1 MKRAFS
7 LIELLLAIIIVGVAV
22 SALPFIANSTGK
34 ANAQAVVSEVVTTS
48 RIFIDDIL
56 SEPWNSAIADG
67 FIHSSGAVLY
77 SGILQAE
84 SDDDDPRFRTGTKKY
99 FSRTLARGRDGTPI
113 NAAEVGSCD
122 SGINCKN
129 GVHSALRAERRPE
142 GKSKNS
148 FDVNITAQVRFIN
161 IAERRTT
168 DGKKITATF
177 SVSDTDTATGTTG
190 IKITAT
196 FSDTATTTD
205 PTTNAILV
213 SATATGKDK
222 GDIIE
227 GVKEIKLNGFA
238 FNIGTE
244 PR

>member
-1 MKRAFS
+1 MKGAFS
-7 LIELLLAIIIVGVAV
+7 LIELLLAIVIVGVAV
-22 SALPFIANSTGK
+22 AALPFIAISTGK
-34 ANAQAVVSEVVTTS
+34 ANVQAVVSEVVTSS

-67 FIHSSGAVLY
+67 FTDSSGAVMY
-77 SGILQAE
+77 SGILKVQSADARFGT
-84 SDDDDPRFRTGTKKY
+84 DDTKKY
-99 FSRTLARGRDGTPI
+99 FHRTLARDKDGKDI
-113 NAAEVGSCD
+113 KAAVVATSCN

-129 GVHSALRAERRPE
+129 GAKAELSK
-142 GKSKNS
+142 GSKNA
-148 FDVNITAQVRFIN
+148 FDFN
-161 IAERRTT
+161 IAAEVKFIRI
-168 DGKKITATF
+168 DEKPDPKNPKKI
-177 SVSDTDTATGTTG
+177 
-190 IKITAT
+190 IAT

-213 SATATGKDK
+213 SATATGKDG

-227 GVKEIKLNGFA
+227 GVSQIKLNGFA

>member
-1 MKRAFS
+1 MKGAFS
-7 LIELLLAIIIVGVAV
+7 LIELLLAIVVVGVAV
-22 SALPFIANSTGK
+22 AALPFIAISTGK
-34 ANAQAVVSEVVTTS
+34 ANVQAVVSEVVTSS

-67 FIHSSGAVLY
+67 FTDSSGAVMY
-77 SGILQAE
+77 SGILDAQSA
-84 SDDDDPRFRTGTKKY
+84 DARFAADTKKY
-99 FSRTLARGRDGTPI
+99 FSRTLAKDKDG
-113 NAAEVGSCD
+113 NAIQAAGITSCS
-122 SGINCKN
+122 SGINCKD
-129 GVHSALRAERRPE
+129 GAKAELSK
-142 GKSKNS
+142 GSKNA
-148 FDVNITAQVRFIN
+148 FDFDITAEVKFIN
-161 IAERRTT
+161 INETT
-168 DGKKITATF
+168 TGTKITA
-177 SVSDTDTATGTTG
+177 
-190 IKITAT
+190 I
-196 FSDTATTTD
+196 FSDTATPTD

>member
-7 LIELLLAIIIVGVAV
+7 LIELLLAIVVVGVAV
-22 SALPFIANSTGK
+22 AALPFIAISTGK
-34 ANAQAVVSEVVTTS
+34 ANVQAVVSEVVTSS

-67 FIHSSGAVLY
+67 FTDSSGAVMY
-77 SGILQAE
+77 SGILKAQ
-84 SDDDDPRFRTGTKKY
+84 DDDARFNDKANKY
-99 FSRTLARGRDGTPI
+99 FRRTLAKDKDDKNIT
-113 NAAEVGSCD
+113 AAALGSCN

-129 GVHSALRAERRPE
+129 GAKAELSK
-142 GKSKNS
+142 GSKNA
-148 FDVNITAQVRFIN
+148 FDFDITAEVKFIN
-161 IAERRTT
+161 ITEQT
-168 DGKKITATF
+168 D
-177 SVSDTDTATGTTG
+177 GTTG

-196 FSDTATTTD
+196 FSDTAATGTS
-205 PTTNAILV
+205 NAMLV
-213 SATATGKDK
+213 SATATGKDG

-227 GVKEIKLNGFA
+227 GVSQIKLNGFA

>member
-1 MKRAFS
+1 MKGAFS
-7 LIELLLAIIIVGVAV
+7 LIELLLAIVIVGVAV
-22 SALPFIANSTGK
+22 AALPFIAISTGK
-34 ANAQAVVSEVVTTS
+34 ANVQAVVSEVVTSS

-67 FIHSSGAVLY
+67 FTDSSGAVMY
-77 SGILQAE
+77 SGILDAQ
-84 SDDDDPRFRTGTKKY
+84 SGDPRVDPDTKKY
-99 FSRTLARGRDGTPI
+99 FSRTLARDKEGKAI
-113 NAAEVGSCD
+113 KAAKVAVVGSCD

-129 GVHSALRAERRPE
+129 ETHSGLRAD
-142 GKSKNS
+142 GSSKNA
-148 FDVNITAQVRFIN
+148 FDFDITAEVKFIN
-161 IAERRTT
+161 IAEET
-168 DGKKITATF
+168 D
-177 SVSDTDTATGTTG
+177 GTTG

-205 PTTNAILV
+205 TTNAMLV

-222 GDIIE
+222 GDIID
-227 GVKEIKLNGFA
+227 GVKQIKLNGFA

>member
-7 LIELLLAIIIVGVAV
+7 LIELLLAIVIVGVAV

-34 ANAQAVVSEVVTTS
+34 ANAQAVVSEVVTSS

-56 SEPWNSAIADG
+56 SEPWNSAIAEG

-77 SGILQAE
+77 SGILNTQ
-84 SDDDDPRFRTGTKKY
+84 SDDARFSPGAKKY
-99 FSRTLARGRDGTPI
+99 FSRTLARGRDGIPI
-113 NAAEVGSCD
+113 NAVGVGLCD

-129 GVHSALRAERRPE
+129 GVHSALRAVRPE

-148 FDVNITAQVRFIN
+148 FNVDITAAVRFIN
-161 IAERRTT
+161 ITETRTT
-168 DGKKITATF
+168 DGK
-177 SVSDTDTATGTTG
+177 
-190 IKITAT
+190 KITAT

-205 PTTNAILV
+205 TTNAILV
-213 SATATGKDK
+213 SATATGKD
-222 GDIIE
+222 GGNIIDD
-227 GVKEIKLNGFA
+227 VNEIKLNGFA

-244 PR
+244 SR

>member
-7 LIELLLAIIIVGVAV
+7 LIELLLAIVVVGVAV
-22 SALPFIANSTGK
+22 AALPFIAISTGK
-34 ANAQAVVSEVVTTS
+34 ANAQAVVSEVVTSS

-56 SEPWNSAIADG
+56 SEPWNSAITNG
-67 FIHSSGAVLY
+67 FTSKSGAVLY
-77 SGILQAE
+77 SGILEAE
-84 SDDDDPRFRTGTKKY
+84 SGDARFSGSTKKY
-99 FSRTLARGRDGTPI
+99 FSRTLARDRNGIPI
-113 NAAEVGSCD
+113 NAVRVGLCD

-129 GVHSALRAERRPE
+129 GTMSGLRAVVGPE

-148 FDVNITAQVRFIN
+148 FNVNITAGVRFIN
-161 IAERRTT
+161 IAEET

-177 SVSDTDTATGTTG
+177 IDTATTT
-190 IKITAT
+190 
-196 FSDTATTTD
+196 DPTTD

-213 SATATGKDK
+213 SATATGKDG

-227 GVKEIKLNGFA
+227 GVNQIKLNGFA

-244 PR
+244 SR